1 MSPRNEGG
9 APWYRVTART
19 SGSAMET
26 LQSTTV
32 VSPVGPL
39 FLAASER
46 GLVAL
51 EFDARLPGQQTI
63 RPNPR
68 DLRAESRHVQFA
80 ESAEAFG
87 VYIRELD
94 EYFAGA
100 RREFTFPLDLR
111 GTDFQLACWRALLAI
126 PYGETRTYADIAH
139 AVGRPQG
146 FRAVGM
152 ANNRNPIAIVV
163 PCHRVIASDGSLCGY
178 GGGLEIKRK
187 LLELEG
193 ALSGTLAA

>member
-1 MSPRNEGG
+1 MIRDASWR
-9 APWYRVTART
+9 TA
-19 SGSAMET
+19 EI
-26 LQSTTV
+26 LHSTTF
-32 VSPVGPL
+32 VSPIGRL
-39 FLAASER
+39 FLAASDK

-51 EFDARLPGQQTI
+51 EFDVRLSGQQTI

-68 DLRAESRHVQFA
+68 DLRAESSKIRFE
-80 ESAEAFG
+80 ESARKLLR
-87 VYIRELD
+87 YTRELE
-94 EYFAGA
+94 EYFDGK
-100 RREFTFPLDLR
+100 RREFSFPLDLR
-111 GTDFQLACWRALLAI
+111 GTEFQLACWYALLAI
-126 PYGETRTYADIAH
+126 PYGETRSYADIAR

-163 PCHRVIASDGSLCGY
+163 PCHRVIASNGTLCGY

-193 ALSGTLAA
+193 VLTASLAA

>member
-1 MSPRNEGG
+1 MF
-9 APWYRVTART
+9 A
-19 SGSAMET
+19 
-26 LQSTTV
+26 
-32 VSPVGPL
+32 SPVGPL

-51 EFDARLPGQQTI
+51 EFDARLAGQQTI

-68 DLRAESRHVQFA
+68 DLRAEGKTVRFE
-80 ESAEAFG
+80 ESTAMEPY
-87 VYIRELD
+87 VCELQ
-94 EYFAGA
+94 EYFAG
-100 RREFTFPLDLR
+100 RRRQFSFALDLR
-111 GTDFQLACWRALLAI
+111 GTEFQLACWRALVAI
-126 PYGETRTYADIAH
+126 PYGETRSYADIAR

-152 ANNRNPIAIVV
+152 ANNRNPVAIVV
-163 PCHRVIASDGSLCGY
+163 PCHRVIASHGSLCGY
-178 GGGLEIKRK
+178 GGGLDIKRK

>member
-1 MSPRNEGG
+1 
-9 APWYRVTART
+9 
-19 SGSAMET
+19 MET
-26 LQSTTV
+26 IHSTIV
-32 VSPVGPL
+32 MSPVGPL
-39 FLAASER
+39 FLAASQA
-46 GLVAL
+46 GLMAL
-51 EFDARLPGQQTI
+51 EFDARLPGQQTV

-68 DLRAESRHVQFA
+68 DLRTEGERKEPRFKFEESRKALQPYVQQ
-80 ESAEAFG
+80 
-87 VYIRELD
+87 LD
-94 EYFAGA
+94 EYFAA
-100 RREFTFPLDLR
+100 KRREFTFPLDLR

-126 PYGETRTYADIAH
+126 PYGETRSYGDIAR

-152 ANNRNPIAIVV
+152 ANNRNPVAIVV

-178 GGGLEIKRK
+178 GGGLEIKRQ